1 MDIRQVVLKGAED
14 AEAGLAQLAAGHPQL
29 VLAFGAPEWF
39 ADAAFVA
46 RLRAALPE
54 AQLAGCSTAG
64 EISSSGVSERACVL
78 TGLRFDHARF
88 TLYADEVANI
98 GDSAAAGRRLAARMQ
113 HDAPAGVLLF
123 APGVDIN
130 GTALVDGLAA
140 ELPPGVRIVG
150 GLAGDGAA
158 FRSTWTLA
166 NAGAT
171 PRAVVAI
178 VLQSGFKLAH
188 GSFGG
193 WKPFGPAR
201 RVTRCDGSILYE
213 LDGEPALEVYK
224 RYLGDYARDLP
235 ASGLLFPF
243 EMLDSGHRDAGL
255 IRSIVGIDEAQGSLL
270 LAGAVDQDGYLRLM
284 HASTDGLVDG
294 AHAAAEAARDMLA
307 APPGQGLALLV
318 SCVGRKLVMGGRA
331 EEEVEA
337 VGDVL
342 GTRATLAGFYSYGEI
357 SPFCASTECKLHN
370 QTMTVSYLAE
380 AA

>member
-1 MDIRQVVLKGAED
+1 MKIQQVVLKGAQDVES
-14 AEAGLAQLAAGHPQL
+14 GLAQLGAVQPQMI
-29 VLAFGAPEWF
+29 LAFGAPQWF
-39 ADAAFVA
+39 ADAAFVNLLCTRFSGA
-46 RLRAALPE
+46 KI
-54 AQLAGCSTAG
+54 AGCSTAG
-64 EISSSGVSERACVL
+64 EISADGVSDSACVL
-78 TGLRFDHARF
+78 TGVSFDKARF
-88 TLYADEVANI
+88 SVFADSVADI
-98 GDSAAAGRRLAARMQ
+98 ADSTAAGKRLGASMQ
-113 HDAPAGVLLF
+113 NEVPDAVLLF

-140 ELPPGVRIVG
+140 CLPAGVRIVG
-150 GLAGDGAA
+150 GLAGDGSA
-158 FRSTWTLA
+158 FRSTWTLS
-166 NAGAT
+166 NSGAA
-171 PRAVVAI
+171 PRTVVAVALYAGI
-178 VLQSGFKLAH
+178 KLAH

-213 LDGEPALEVYK
+213 LDGEPALDVYK
-224 RYLGDYARDLP
+224 RYLGDHARDLP

-243 EMLDSGHRDAGL
+243 EMLDASHRDAGL
-255 IRSIVGIDEAQGSLL
+255 IRTIVGIDEAQGSLL
-270 LAGAVDQDGYLRLM
+270 LAGAVDADGFLRLM

-307 APPGQGLALLV
+307 APPGEGLALLV

-342 GTRATLAGFYSYGEI
+342 GARATLAGFYSYGEI
-357 SPFCASTECKLHN
+357 SPFLAGTECKLHN